1 MFIIE
6 IFLNNDYSLC
16 FIFDAINIKIK
27 KLFLSNNLS
36 KNLPEN
42 NENELI
48 KDIDGSRFHIYLM

>member
-27 KLFLSNNLS
+27 KLFLSN

-48 KDIDGSRFHIYLM
+48 KDIDGSIYT